1 MTRIRVVLAT
11 IPLVFGLAAFVP
23 AQVTATH
30 QGPGVPDPTEVSVS
44 FVKSVQKQISD
55 RIAAHLVAYDG
66 SPIGGA
72 EIEFRREIELLGPR
86 LVLLGRA
93 TTDATGVA
101 QVPIRATDARL
112 RVEVRFAGDD
122 RYAPSATTVDV
133 VVPKA
138 SVRAAGQAAF
148 EPPRPGIG
156 LGQLAAV
163 MPLAIAGA
171 TVGVWVALAALIFVT
186 LRGIRRNRRN
196 DLPDM
201 EAQEGPS

>member
-1 MTRIRVVLAT
+1 MTRVGRALAT
-11 IPLVFGLAAFVP
+11 LPLVFGLAAFAP

-30 QGPGVPDPTEVSVS
+30 QGPEVLDPTEVRVS
-44 FVKSVQKQISD
+44 FVKSVQKPISD

-72 EIEFRREIELLGPR
+72 ALEFRREIEFLGPR

-122 RYAPSATTVDV
+122 RYAPSVTVVDV
-133 VVPKA
+133 LVPKG
-138 SVRAAGQAAF
+138 SVRAPGQAAF
-148 EPPRPGIG
+148 EPPRPGVG

-171 TVGVWVALAALIFVT
+171 TFGVWMVLFALVLVT
-186 LRGIRRNRRN
+186 LRRIRRSQRT
-196 DLPDM
+196 DVLGM
-201 EAQEGPS
+201 GEQEGPS